1 MRLSLSKLGVAIGS
15 AAVALTAAA
24 GVASA
29 DPVTDTTC
37 NYGQVMA
44 ALNATDP
51 GTAAQFNQSPMAQS
65 YLRKFLAAPP
75 AKRVQME
82 QEIQAMPQAAGFMG
96 AIQNIANVC
105 NNYPG

>member
-96 AIQNIANVC
+96 TIQQVATVC
-105 NNYPG
+105 NNY